1 MEKDSDFL
9 ALSVTPAW
17 SGILIEA
24 KLEWEWG
31 VCIGEG
37 MTHLSFL
44 AFFFFFVCMFTK
56 RESNTQKIKSG
67 TLFHP
72 T

>member
-1 MEKDSDFL
+1 MEKDSDSL
-9 ALSVTPAW
+9 ALSVTTAW

-37 MTHLSFL
+37 MTHLSFP
-44 AFFFFFVCMFTK
+44 AFFFFVCMFTK
-56 RESNTQKIKSG
+56 RESNTQKINSE